1 MRLFI
6 AIQLNEEMRNLLSD
20 IQDSYRSMAVR
31 GNYTPAENLHLT
43 LAFIG
48 EYDDPGKVLDAL
60 ENVSFQPF
68 RISLSRIGC
77 FGDLHWAG
85 IADSPQI
92 ENLVKQIRHALS
104 DAGIP
109 FDKKRFRAHITF
121 LRKATFPR
129 GGKTSLPSI
138 EPANMLLPSIEQA
151 NMPHLSIKPA
161 NMLVDE
167 ISLMCSTRGKHGMIY
182 TRMGAVAARDI

>member
-6 AIQLNEEMRNLLSD
+6 AIQLNEEMRNLLGD
-20 IQDSYRSMAVR
+20 IQDSYRRMAVR

-48 EYDDPGKVLDAL
+48 EYDDPDKVLEAL
-60 ENVSFQPF
+60 EAVSFQPF
-68 RISLSRIGC
+68 RISLDRTGC

-85 IADSPQI
+85 IADSPQL
-92 ENLVKQIRHALS
+92 ENLVKQIRHALA

-121 LRKATFPR
+121 LRRATFLR
-129 GGKTSLPSI
+129 GAKTPF
-138 EPANMLLPSIEQA
+138 PG
-151 NMPHLSIKPA
+151 IKTA
-161 NMLVDE
+161 NMLVEE
-167 ISLMCSTRGKHGMIY
+167 IALMCSTRGKHGMIY
-182 TRMGAVAARDI
+182 TKIGAVEARNVL

>member
-6 AIQLNEEMRNLLSD
+6 AIQLNEEMRNLLGD
-20 IQDSYRSMAVR
+20 IQDSYRRMAVR

-48 EYDDPGKVLDAL
+48 EYDDPDKVLEAL
-60 ENVSFQPF
+60 EAVSFQPC
-68 RISLSRIGC
+68 RISLDRTGC

-85 IADSPQI
+85 IADSPQL
-92 ENLVKQIRHALS
+92 ENLVKQIRHALA

-121 LRKATFPR
+121 LRRATFPR
-129 GGKTSLPSI
+129 GAKTPF
-138 EPANMLLPSIEQA
+138 PG
-151 NMPHLSIKPA
+151 IKTA
-161 NMLVDE
+161 NMLVEE
-167 ISLMCSTRGKHGMIY
+167 IALMCSTRGKHGMIY
-182 TRMGAVAARDI
+182 TKIGAVEARNVL

>member
-6 AIQLNEEMRNLLSD
+6 AIQLIEEMRNLLGD
-20 IQDSYRSMAVR
+20 IQDSYRRMAVR

-48 EYDDPGKVLDAL
+48 EYDDPDKVLEAL
-60 ENVSFQPF
+60 EAVSFQPF
-68 RISLSRIGC
+68 RISLDRTGC

-85 IADSPQI
+85 IADSPQL
-92 ENLVKQIRHALS
+92 ENLVKQIRHALA

-121 LRKATFPR
+121 LRRATFPR
-129 GGKTSLPSI
+129 GAKTPF
-138 EPANMLLPSIEQA
+138 PG
-151 NMPHLSIKPA
+151 IKTA
-161 NMLVDE
+161 NMLVEE
-167 ISLMCSTRGKHGMIY
+167 IALMCSTRGKHGMIY
-182 TRMGAVAARDI
+182 TKIGAVEARNVL

>member
-6 AIQLNEEMRNLLSD
+6 AIQLNEEMRNLLGD
-20 IQDSYRSMAVR
+20 IQDSYRRMAVR

-48 EYDDPGKVLDAL
+48 EYDDPDKVLEAL
-60 ENVSFQPF
+60 ETVSFQPF
-68 RISLSRIGC
+68 RISLDRTGC

-85 IADSPQI
+85 IADSPQL
-92 ENLVKQIRHALS
+92 ENLVKQIRHALA

-121 LRKATFPR
+121 LRRATFPR
-129 GGKTSLPSI
+129 GAKTPF
-138 EPANMLLPSIEQA
+138 PG
-151 NMPHLSIKPA
+151 IKTA
-161 NMLVDE
+161 NMLVE
-167 ISLMCSTRGKHGMIY
+167 EFALMCSTRGKHGMIY
-182 TRMGAVAARDI
+182 TKIGAVEARNVL

>member
-6 AIQLNEEMRNLLSD
+6 AIQLNEEMRNLLGD
-20 IQDSYRSMAVR
+20 IQDSYRRMAVR

-48 EYDDPGKVLDAL
+48 EYDDPDKVLEAL
-60 ENVSFQPF
+60 EAVSFQQF
-68 RISLSRIGC
+68 RISLDRTGC

-85 IADSPQI
+85 IADSPQL
-92 ENLVKQIRHALS
+92 ENLVKQIRHALA

-121 LRKATFPR
+121 LRRATFPR
-129 GGKTSLPSI
+129 GAKTPF
-138 EPANMLLPSIEQA
+138 PG
-151 NMPHLSIKPA
+151 IKTA
-161 NMLVDE
+161 NMLVEE
-167 ISLMCSTRGKHGMIY
+167 IALMCSTRGKHGMIY
-182 TRMGAVAARDI
+182 TKIGAVEARNVL

>member
-6 AIQLNEEMRNLLSD
+6 AIQLNEEMRNLLGD
-20 IQDSYRSMAVR
+20 IQDSYRRMAVR

-48 EYDDPGKVLDAL
+48 EYDDPDKVLEAL
-60 ENVSFQPF
+60 ETVSFQPF
-68 RISLSRIGC
+68 RISLDRTGC

-92 ENLVKQIRHALS
+92 DNLVKQIRHALAN
-104 DAGIP
+104 AGIP

-121 LRKATFPR
+121 LRRATFPR
-129 GGKTSLPSI
+129 GAKTPF
-138 EPANMLLPSIEQA
+138 PG
-151 NMPHLSIKPA
+151 IKTA
-161 NMLVDE
+161 NMLVEE
-167 ISLMCSTRGKHGMIY
+167 IALMCSTRGKHGMIY
-182 TRMGAVAARDI
+182 TKIGAVEARNVL

>member
-6 AIQLNEEMRNLLSD
+6 AIQLNEEMRNLLGD
-20 IQDSYRSMAVR
+20 IQDSYRRMAVR

-48 EYDDPGKVLDAL
+48 EYDDPDKVLEAL
-60 ENVSFQPF
+60 EAVSFQPF
-68 RISLSRIGC
+68 RIWLDRTGC

-85 IADSPQI
+85 IADSPQL
-92 ENLVKQIRHALS
+92 ENLVKQIRHALA

-121 LRKATFPR
+121 LRRATFPR
-129 GGKTSLPSI
+129 GAKTPF
-138 EPANMLLPSIEQA
+138 PG
-151 NMPHLSIKPA
+151 IKTA
-161 NMLVDE
+161 NMLVEE
-167 ISLMCSTRGKHGMIY
+167 IALMCSTRGKHGMIY
-182 TRMGAVAARDI
+182 TKIGAVEARNVL

>member
-6 AIQLNEEMRNLLSD
+6 AIQLNEEMRNLLGD
-20 IQDSYRSMAVR
+20 IQDSYRRMAVR

-48 EYDDPGKVLDAL
+48 EYDDPDKVLEAL
-60 ENVSFQPF
+60 EAVSFQPF
-68 RISLSRIGC
+68 RISLDRTGC

-85 IADSPQI
+85 IADSPQL
-92 ENLVKQIRHALS
+92 ENLVKQIRHALA

-121 LRKATFPR
+121 LRRATFPR
-129 GGKTSLPSI
+129 GAKTPF
-138 EPANMLLPSIEQA
+138 PG
-151 NMPHLSIKPA
+151 IKTA
-161 NMLVDE
+161 NMLVEE
-167 ISLMCSTRGKHGMIY
+167 IALMCSTRGKHGMIY
-182 TRMGAVAARDI
+182 TKIGAVEARNVL